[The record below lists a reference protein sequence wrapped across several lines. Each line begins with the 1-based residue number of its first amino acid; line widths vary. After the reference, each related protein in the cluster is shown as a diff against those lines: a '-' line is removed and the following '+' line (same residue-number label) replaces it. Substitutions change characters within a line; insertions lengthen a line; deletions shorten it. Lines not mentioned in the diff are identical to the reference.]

1 MLFRKQAHLVEI
13 IVESQLSYYLAAL
26 LAELVD
32 VKDAAAV
39 LRHCVLASRQ

>member
-26 LAELVD
+26 LVELVD
-32 VKDAAAV
+32 VEDVAAV
-39 LRHCVLASRQ
+39 LQYCILASRQ